1 MSDIER
7 QRRMR
12 ERAREQRKRE
22 LQTTRDDAL
31 GVSPLGDNKVV
42 SENTKEALKT
52 AGHWAG
58 VIGKRAA
65 ELTHKGVAAA
75 AEKAKEA
82 KAQLDAKRLKTEE
95 ERLKATKA
103 KSSTLT
109 VQPAKVD
116 VVPNFLMTDT
126 AGSLV
131 ADRMAQDH
139 VRVNGDYM
147 EDKASFEEM
156 AAEDLVEALSVH
168 EPAAI
173 AGEADAVEVGEAVL
187 VAAHTEPQLVV
198 EAPGLA
204 QELNA
209 LSDLPGEALVEPQVT
224 DDVSIG
230 QSELALGAVEEP
242 SNSPDGTPPEIPQAS
257 LQSKP
262 RFRWPWVVGGVVA
275 VALVAVAIYFLQE
288 KNDQPPPSAPAPVAP
303 VATPVV
309 PEQLPEVVEAPV
321 IAPSPALLSEQAR
334 PEPTI
339 EKPEPVVGPV
349 VADSARKEAQPKP
362 STQRAPATMPK
373 KVRAPVSEPKSDWQ
387 QKANAD
393 LDAWAK
399 KSGIK

>member
-1 MSDIER
+1 MSDIEK

-22 LQTTRDDAL
+22 LQTTREDTL

-42 SENTKEALKT
+42 PDNTKEALKT

-65 ELTHKGVAAA
+65 ELTRKGVAAA

-82 KAQLDAKRLKTEE
+82 KAQLDAKRAKAPE
-95 ERLKATKA
+95 ERVKATEA
-103 KSSTLT
+103 KSSLPA
-109 VQPAKVD
+109 VQSAKVG
-116 VVPNFLMTDT
+116 VATNFLKINA

-131 ADRMAQDH
+131 ADGMAQDLVH
-139 VRVNGDYM
+139 IDGDRKQV
-147 EDKASFEEM
+147 KAPFAEM
-156 AAEDLVEALSVH
+156 AVEDLMGALSVH
-168 EPAAI
+168 ESAI
-173 AGEADAVEVGEAVL
+173 AFEEDAAEVGEQLLISAL
-187 VAAHTEPQLVV
+187 TERRPVV

-209 LSDLPGEALVEPQVT
+209 LSDLPAEDLVEPQVT
-224 DDVSIG
+224 DEVSIG

-242 SNSPDGTPPEIPQAS
+242 SNSPDGTLPETPQAS
-257 LQSKP
+257 LQSK
-262 RFRWPWVVGGVVA
+262 RRSRWPWVVGGVLA
-275 VALVAVAIYFLQE
+275 VALVAGAIYILQE
-288 KNDQPPPSAPAPVAP
+288 KNDQSSPIAPAPMAP

-309 PEQLPEVVEAPV
+309 PEQLPEVVEAPL
-321 IAPSPALLSEQAR
+321 IAPSPALLSEQAG

-349 VADSARKEAQPKP
+349 VADSARKEVQPKP

-399 KSGIK
+399 KSGIE

>member
-1 MSDIER
+1 MSDIEK

-22 LQTTRDDAL
+22 LQTTCDDAL
-31 GVSPLGDNKVV
+31 DVSPLGDNKVV
-42 SENTKEALKT
+42 SDNTKEALKT

-65 ELTHKGVAAA
+65 ELTQKGVAAT

-82 KAQLDAKRLKTEE
+82 KAQLDAKRAKAAE
-95 ERLKATKA
+95 ERVKATEA
-103 KSSTLT
+103 KSSPPA
-109 VQPAKVD
+109 VQSAKVD
-116 VVPNFLMTDT
+116 VVPNFLKTDT

-131 ADRMAQDH
+131 ADGMAQDH
-139 VRVNGDYM
+139 VRVNGDDM
-147 EDKASFEEM
+147 EEKASFEEM

-187 VAAHTEPQLVV
+187 VAAQTEPQPVV

-209 LSDLPGEALVEPQVT
+209 LSDLPAEALVEPQVT

-242 SNSPDGTPPEIPQAS
+242 SNSPDGTLPEIPQAS

-262 RFRWPWVVGGVVA
+262 RSRLPWVVGGVVA
-275 VALVAVAIYFLQE
+275 VALVAGAIYILQE
-288 KNDQPPPSAPAPVAP
+288 KNDQSSPIAPAPMAP

-321 IAPSPALLSEQAR
+321 IAPSPALLSEQAG

-339 EKPEPVVGPV
+339 EKPEPVVGPM
-349 VADSARKEAQPKP
+349 VADSARKAAQPKP

-373 KVRAPVSEPKSDWQ
+373 KVRAPVSEPMSDWQ

-399 KSGIK
+399 KSGIE

>member
-1 MSDIER
+1 MSDIEK

-22 LQTTRDDAL
+22 LLTTRDDTL

-42 SENTKEALKT
+42 SDNTKEALKT

-65 ELTHKGVAAA
+65 ELTQKGVAAA

-82 KAQLDAKRLKTEE
+82 KAQLDAKRAKAAE
-95 ERLKATKA
+95 ERVKATEA
-103 KSSTLT
+103 KSSPPA
-109 VQPAKVD
+109 VQSAKVN
-116 VVPNFLMTDT
+116 VATNFLQTNA

-131 ADRMAQDH
+131 ADGMAQDLVH
-139 VRVNGDYM
+139 VDGDRKQV
-147 EDKASFEEM
+147 KAPFAEI
-156 AAEDLVEALSVH
+156 AVEDLIGAQSVH
-168 EPAAI
+168 ESAAI
-173 AGEADAVEVGEAVL
+173 AFEEDAAEVGEQLL
-187 VAAHTEPQLVV
+187 VSALTERRPVV

-209 LSDLPGEALVEPQVT
+209 LSDLPAEVLVEPQVT

-230 QSELALGAVEEP
+230 QSDLALGAVEEP
-242 SNSPDGTPPEIPQAS
+242 SNSPEATPPETPQAS

-262 RFRWPWVVGGVVA
+262 RSRWPWVVGGVVA
-275 VALVAVAIYFLQE
+275 VALVAGAIYILQE
-288 KNDQPPPSAPAPVAP
+288 KNDQSSPIAPAPMEP

-321 IAPSPALLSEQAR
+321 IAPSPALHSEQAG

-399 KSGIK
+399 KSGIE